1 MKRAGTAAVAIG
13 TLLCTVLVSRPAVGQ
28 ELEPRSYAPSPVGIT
43 FLGVGVGRSSGDLLF
58 DPTIPVTDGRGTV
71 NSAVLSVGRIVGVWG
86 RPIVVAMAV
95 PIVWGSASGLVDGE
109 PARADRSGTAD
120 LRFRIAV
127 NVSGTPA
134 LSSQDFARARR
145 RPVVGASLVVTAP
158 TGQYT
163 PSQLVNLGAN
173 RWSFK
178 PEVGVSVPWRR
189 WDFDLY
195 LSSLFFS
202 ANGDYYPGERRRT
215 QSPVVAVQGHATYT
229 IRPRLWVAGN
239 ATWYRGGRMSIDG
252 GAPYNLLQG
261 ARFGATLALPVST
274 NQSVKLAYSTGV
286 WTRSGGDFE
295 TLVVGWQIAWA
306 DRRRP

>member
-1 MKRAGTAAVAIG
+1 M
-13 TLLCTVLVSRPAVGQ
+13 SRPAVGQ

-43 FLGVGVGRSSGDLLF
+43 FLGAGVGRSSGDLLF
-58 DPTIPVTDGRGTV
+58 EPTIPVTDGRGTV

-86 RPIVVAMAV
+86 RPIVVA
-95 PIVWGSASGLVDGE
+95 
-109 PARADRSGTAD
+109 
-120 LRFRIAV
+120 
-127 NVSGTPA
+127 
-134 LSSQDFARARR
+134 
-145 RPVVGASLVVTAP
+145 
-158 TGQYT
+158 
-163 PSQLVNLGAN
+163 AN

-189 WDFDLY
+189 WDFDFCV
-195 LSSLFFS
+195 SSLFFS
-202 ANGDYYPGERRRT
+202 ATGDYNPGERRRT

-229 IRPRLWVAGN
+229 FRPRLWVAGN

-274 NQSVKLAYSTGV
+274 NQSVKLAYSTGM

-306 DRRRP
+306 DRPRP